1 MINGYDDFEVGDNND
16 DGDNVNDDVLIRGRY
31 NSQWLVL
38 ALVNSSR
45 LKHSLFVGQSHLPTS
60 DPHLRSMRLYF
71 QCICIAMFPCICI
84 WFLLYLCYIILYL
97 LIRTFLL
104 PMLFLILPLKILPL
118 QSWTSPGK
126 DEEQS
131 FVSLLFIFASPPL
144 YHSPDKHGH
153 NVEGLT
159 QTNPSLFWEIFP
171 NAEDRPWLLTEFL
184 KTSSH
189 IKKTAICMMSMR
201 K

>member
-1 MINGYDDFEVGDNND
+1 MTSSSAGQLKSPQTFFVCRS
-16 DGDNVNDDVLIRGRY
+16 VAPSHFRSSSSLI
-31 NSQWLVL
+31 
-38 ALVNSSR
+38 
-45 LKHSLFVGQSHLPTS
+45 
-60 DPHLRSMRLYF
+60 RLYF
-71 QCICIAMFPCICI
+71 QCICIAMFPCICV
-84 WFLLYLCYIILYL
+84 WFLLYLFYV
-97 LIRTFLL
+97 FAHSHL
-104 PMLFLILPLKILPL
+104 PTSYALPHSLKILPL
-118 QSWTSPGK
+118 PSWTSPGK

-131 FVSLLFIFASPPL
+131 FFLSFLFLLPPL

-189 IKKTAICMMSMR
+189 IKETAICMMSMR
-201 K
+201 G

>member
-1 MINGYDDFEVGDNND
+1 MITGFDDFDVGDNND
-16 DGDNVNDDVLIRGRY
+16 DGDNVNDDLLIRGRY
-31 NSQWLVL
+31 NSQWLLL

-60 DPHLRSMRLYF
+60 DPHLRSYVYTFNVFVLPCFHVFVYDFCCIYF
-71 QCICIAMFPCICI
+71 M
-84 WFLLYLCYIILYL
+84 YL
-97 LIRTFLL
+97 LIHTFLL
-104 PMLFLILPLKILPL
+104 PMLFLILPLEILSL
-118 QSWTSPGK
+118 QSWASPRK
-126 DEEQS
+126 EKQHS
-131 FVSLLFIFASPPL
+131 FVSLLFIFASPFVS
-144 YHSPDKHGH
+144 SPDKHGH

-189 IKKTAICMMSMR
+189 IKETAICMMSMR
-201 K
+201 G